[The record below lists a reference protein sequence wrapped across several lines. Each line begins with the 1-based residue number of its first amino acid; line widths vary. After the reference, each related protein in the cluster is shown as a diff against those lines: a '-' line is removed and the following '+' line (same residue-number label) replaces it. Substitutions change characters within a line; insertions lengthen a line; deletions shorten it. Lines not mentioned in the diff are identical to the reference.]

1 LEIYQ
6 LHKKNEVEDDSV
18 EIKCWRNK
26 TCAPNVAEI
35 ARISNDLEKDFS
47 ILYILLLLLF
57 WGGEN
62 DIKSAYL
69 NKT

>member
-1 LEIYQ
+1 
-6 LHKKNEVEDDSV
+6 VEDNSV

-47 ILYILLLLLF
+47 ILYILLLFIYLF
-57 WGGEN
+57 LEGRMKYFW
-62 DIKSAYL
+62 KSIFR
-69 NKT
+69 